1 MKIDPLERCKSVKI
15 AIATY
20 EITVIFCMYVYF
32 LKLLLVNESVFKSK
46 NFTFA
51 ILSERENRGSLG
63 VVIWQHIFSAKL
75 KEVFWHQTAGEV
87 SELT

>member
-1 MKIDPLERCKSVKI
+1 M
-15 AIATY
+15 
-20 EITVIFCMYVYF
+20 
-32 LKLLLVNESVFKSK
+32 NETVFKSK

-63 VVIWQHIFSAKL
+63 VVIWQYFFSAKL

-87 SELT
+87 SEPLLSHLSEKLPDVPTNTDDSCLYY